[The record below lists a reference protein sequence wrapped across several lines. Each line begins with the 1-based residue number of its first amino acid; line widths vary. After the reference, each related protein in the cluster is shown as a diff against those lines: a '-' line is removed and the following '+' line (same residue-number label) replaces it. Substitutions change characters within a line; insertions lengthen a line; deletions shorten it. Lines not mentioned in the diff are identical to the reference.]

1 MQNSVRSIDPEE
13 VQGVEGHGALMMQ
26 LILFLLFNIKEKKV
40 NILNC
45 ISYSDMKQAV
55 RVDLSCVVLT
65 VT

>member
-13 VQGVEGHGALMMQ
+13 VQGVEGHSALMMR

>member
-1 MQNSVRSIDPEE
+1 M
-13 VQGVEGHGALMMQ
+13 EGHSALMMH